1 MARGVFA
8 DTDDG
13 IDIRESN
20 AGVFERSTRKEMK
33 GPTSDM
39 KGPSD
44 LSEILSGLKTK
55 KINVNETP
63 PLPRRN
69 TQQQQ
74 PTQTQTFREES
85 PPTIQLTSLSTMD
98 YDADNLNDSSR
109 ISVDDIKNIEGDFN
123 VPKKSRRRPNSNK
136 NVLDL
141 NLDL

>member
-1 MARGVFA
+1 
-8 DTDDG
+8 
-13 IDIRESN
+13 
-20 AGVFERSTRKEMK
+20 MK
-33 GPTSDM
+33 GNTSDM

-55 KINVNETP
+55 KISVNETP

-74 PTQTQTFREES
+74 PTQTQTQTQTQTFREES

-136 NVLDL
+136 NILDL